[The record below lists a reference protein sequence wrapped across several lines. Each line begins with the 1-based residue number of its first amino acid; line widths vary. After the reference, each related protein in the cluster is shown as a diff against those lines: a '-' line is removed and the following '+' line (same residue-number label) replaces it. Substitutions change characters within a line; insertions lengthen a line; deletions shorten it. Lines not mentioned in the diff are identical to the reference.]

1 MSFIGTCLEC
11 LQGWGHHY
19 FPGQPAPILDH
30 SVKKFSPLSSVV
42 HFESISLCPIT
53 CRIEINGF
61 GHHPRFCPPLSSN
74 WKDLTELGRLLG
86 LIRSMKSKDEM
97 GIRSVTA
104 FQVQKDG
111 KNGCDESDRALHNR
125 RWQKV
130 VNEGGY
136 TDFSQWRS
144 PSRCEASKGF
154 PLSLQ
159 SWIADL
165 PAADDPG
172 KEKANRLHSAGQ
184 KVPQLWVSS
193 SWITTPP
200 ACSVLA
206 SFVAVFPKD
215 LLRGRCLVW
224 QSCHLAWY
232 NGFCAF
238 VTLISVLKCVTL
250 FQEQI
255 LFKLLEYSKRGK

>member
-1 MSFIGTCLEC
+1 MSWMPSGLGTPLLPWAACSYSWPFSEEILPSLQCGAFWEHFLVSHHLSHWDKWFWPPSSFLSTSLLKLEGSDRTWKAVGVD
-11 LQGWGHHY
+11 QKH
-19 FPGQPAPILDH
+19 
-30 SVKKFSPLSSVV
+30 
-42 HFESISLCPIT
+42 
-53 CRIEINGF
+53 EIK
-61 GHHPRFCPPLSSN
+61 R
-74 WKDLTELGRLLG
+74 WD
-86 LIRSMKSKDEM
+86 

-224 QSCHLAWY
+224 QSCHLAWVLC
-232 NGFCAF
+232 FCDINF
-238 VTLISVLKCVTL
+238 C
-250 FQEQI
+250 
-255 LFKLLEYSKRGK
+255 LEMCHLVSGTDPV